1 MNNVLVIVAHP
12 DDEILGLGG
21 TIQKHIYD
29 GDVVRILYVTG
40 GETSSG
46 YNRKSQA
53 IEVGKILGVENLI
66 FFDLPDQQLDTI
78 PHYHINNSISESVN
92 RVKPNIVYTH
102 CVEDLNIDH
111 RIVHDSV
118 MVACRPHN
126 GTVKELYTFNVSN
139 WDFGE
144 YGHFNP
150 NTFIDIGSY
159 IDTKLMC
166 MSIYSTEIKKYPH
179 PYSIEGLKNINSD
192 NGSKFCKYYVEE
204 FKQVYRII

>member
-12 DDEILGLGG
+12 DDEIIGLGG
-21 TIQKHIYD
+21 TIQKHIYN

-53 IEVGKILGVENLI
+53 IEVCYLVGVENPI
-66 FFDLPDQQLDTI
+66 FFDLPDQKLDII
-78 PHYHINNSISESVN
+78 PHYQLNNSINETIN
-92 RVKPNIVYTH
+92 NVKPNIVYTH
-102 CVEDLNIDH
+102 CVEDLNLDH

-118 MVACRPHN
+118 MVACRPSSN
-126 GTVKELYTFNVSN
+126 IVKELYTFNISN

-144 YGHFNP
+144 YGSFIP
-150 NTFIDIGSY
+150 NTFVDIDGFL
-159 IDTKLMC
+159 DTKLIC
-166 MSIYSTEIKKYPH
+166 MSEYESEIKYDIH
-179 PYSIEGLKNINSD
+179 PFSHEGLKISSID
-192 NGSKFCKYYVEE
+192 NGLKFKKKSVEE